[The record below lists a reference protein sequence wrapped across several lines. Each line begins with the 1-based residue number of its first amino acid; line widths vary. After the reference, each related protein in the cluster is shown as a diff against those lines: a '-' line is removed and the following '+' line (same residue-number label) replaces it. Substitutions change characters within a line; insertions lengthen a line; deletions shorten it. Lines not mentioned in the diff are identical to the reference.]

1 MGLWEAESL
10 VIASQRARPEVA
22 GPMTGSAKQSR
33 KRTPQLRLLD
43 CFVALRAPRND
54 EGVAQRVGWVEARSA
69 DTHRQV
75 LMGFAPLN
83 PSYAY
88 ANRSGENRVTHHF
101 VGRERPRRLSAG
113 RDKAQILE
121 MTFSNV

>member
-69 DTHRQV
+69 DTHRWM
-75 LMGFAPLN
+75 MGFAPLN
-83 PSYAY
+83 PSYA
-88 ANRSGENRVTHHF
+88 NRSSENRVTHRF

-113 RDKAQILE
+113 RDKAQISE